1 MRTESRTDVERVA
14 WLLGDPVG
22 VETDEFLE
30 NLDQRVSV
38 EGLSHPTETRNPS
51 QSWRLKATSTPRRT
65 GRAIRDALVFIRL
78 MFMSGRNSVTRPLG
92 VRYAFM
98 PSNSVCA

>member
-22 VETDEFLE
+22 IEADEFLE

-38 EGLSHPTETRNPS
+38 EGLSHPTET
-51 QSWRLKATSTPRRT
+51 
-65 GRAIRDALVFIRL
+65 
-78 MFMSGRNSVTRPLG
+78 
-92 VRYAFM
+92 
-98 PSNSVCA
+98 